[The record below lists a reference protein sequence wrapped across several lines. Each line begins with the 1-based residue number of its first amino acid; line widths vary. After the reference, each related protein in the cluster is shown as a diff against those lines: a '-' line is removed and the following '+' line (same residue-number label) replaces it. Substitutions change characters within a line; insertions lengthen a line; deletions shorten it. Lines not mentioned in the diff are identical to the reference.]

1 MTKDL
6 GTLHS
11 EDGNITLQVEN
22 TLFRVHRYFL
32 VKHSSVFKDMFEVCG
47 TSGLN
52 NAQIVESLEGSSDEN
67 SIALHGDKS
76 EAFACLLGLF
86 YKTAIVKFDD
96 QPVETWEAILLLADK
111 YQMDRV
117 RAIVLRHL
125 GTTKDWDP
133 VDKIAMQWRHQRIVD
148 NGCLHCCHLAGSQFA
163 QRKVRRLGLR
173 LGSCSG
179 GQEKNSRAAAAVMN
193 SAWARCC
200 LSEHALD
207 ALSSG

>member
-111 YQMDRV
+111 YQMDRLT
-117 RAIVLRHL
+117 RSL
-125 GTTKDWDP
+125 
-133 VDKIAMQWRHQRIVD
+133 
-148 NGCLHCCHLAGSQFA
+148 
-163 QRKVRRLGLR
+163 
-173 LGSCSG
+173 CSG
-179 GQEKNSRAAAAVMN
+179 DIRESWTTDAYIAVILRGVNSRRGRSEDWASGLAV
-193 SAWARCC
+193 AR
-200 LSEHALD
+200 EGKRRIRALQ
-207 ALSSG
+207 LQ